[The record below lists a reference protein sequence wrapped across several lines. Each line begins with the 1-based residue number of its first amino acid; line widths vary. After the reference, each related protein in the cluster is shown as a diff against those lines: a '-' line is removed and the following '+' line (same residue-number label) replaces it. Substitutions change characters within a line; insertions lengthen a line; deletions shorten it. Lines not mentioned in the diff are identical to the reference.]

1 MGPQADM
8 GERHGRMLARLAE
21 WGMSLAER
29 LHDQALAAETPAEA
43 AEAALAFQR
52 VSRSVRQSLAL
63 EARLARDAHLREAAD
78 RAQTDQKREQ
88 RRREVYRAAVSLVWN
103 EVDPSEDEF
112 PDWDLAAAAAAEA
125 LSQEEG
131 FLHRPMPELIDQIR
145 EALGV
150 DELEAEAG
158 SDAAAPG
165 AEPMSDPVPQDATCA
180 SPPGWA
186 PATDPALAGLSP
198 NARISARR
206 GWPPSP
212 CDEGW
217 DDLFEAR
224 RDNG

>member
-1 MGPQADM
+1 M

-21 WGMSLAER
+21 WGMNLAER
-29 LHDQALAAETPAEA
+29 LHDEALAAETPAEA

-78 RAQTDQKREQ
+78 RAQADQKREQ

-131 FLHRPMPELIDQIR
+131 FLARQMPELIEQIR
-145 EALGV
+145 ESLGV
-150 DELEAEAG
+150 DELEAEEG
-158 SDAAAPG
+158 SGDAAPSDDPAPQN
-165 AEPMSDPVPQDATCA
+165 APDAP
-180 SPPGWA
+180 PPGWT
-186 PATDPALAGLSP
+186 PADDPALAGLSP
-198 NARISARR
+198 NARINARR

-217 DDLFEAR
+217 DDFFEAR
-224 RDNG
+224 RDTG